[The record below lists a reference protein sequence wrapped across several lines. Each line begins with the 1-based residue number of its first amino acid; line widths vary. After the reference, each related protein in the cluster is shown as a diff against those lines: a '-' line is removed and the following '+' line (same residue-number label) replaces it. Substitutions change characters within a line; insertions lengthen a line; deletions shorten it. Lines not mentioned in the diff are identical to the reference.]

1 MKGEKRDIGLTKRR
15 RKRDIEVNE
24 KRDRDTG
31 SMKGDM

>member
-1 MKGEKRDIGLTKRR
+1 MKGEKRDIGLNKRR

-24 KRDRDTG
+24 RRDRDTG